1 LPPRQTAPL
10 LARPRRFYRRVKRQD
25 IGLERNAV
33 DDGGDLGDFFELV
46 EILPMV
52 LTTPETI
59 WPPRLAFPEASSASL
74 LA

>member
-1 LPPRQTAPL
+1 MLLITA
-10 LARPRRFYRRVKRQD
+10 V
-25 IGLERNAV
+25 ISEI
-33 DDGGDLGDFFELV
+33 FFELL
-46 EILPMV
+46 EMLPIV